1 MKLIAKLIAG
11 ILAGLLLGFYA
22 PDWVIRLLLTAKSLI
37 GELINFTIPLII
49 LFFIASGI
57 ASLPRNSGKLLG
69 KTVILAYASTIVA
82 GTCAFLI
89 AGQVIPLLAE
99 SAESTEAVANKLTPF
114 IQLSIPPLFG
124 VMTALATAFLFGIG
138 ISKTQNK
145 TLKEVS
151 DGGRDIIDGLL
162 AKVII
167 PVLPF
172 YIAGVFAEMTIE
184 GTVFTTLKTFGI
196 VLALAIVMH
205 WLWLTVLYVGAGIIS
220 GRSPLF
226 LLRTMLPAYFTAVGT
241 MSSAATIPVTLRQT
255 KAMGVNEGVANF
267 TIPLCATI
275 HLSGSTITLVTCA
288 TAVMYLAQHMDIP
301 SLMTMLPFIL
311 MLGITM
317 IAAPGAP
324 GGAVMSALGLLGSM
338 LGFTEAQLAL
348 MIALYLAQDSF
359 GTACNVT
366 GDGAISLLVDTGFDA
381 ETEASNNTA
390 EA

>member
-22 PDWVIRLLLTAKSLI
+22 PEWVIRLLLTAKSLI

-49 LFFIASGI
+49 LFFITSGI
-57 ASLPRNSGKLLG
+57 ASLPRNSGKILG

-99 SAESTEAVANKLTPF
+99 NAVNTEAVANKLTPF

-145 TLKEVS
+145 TLKEAS

-172 YIAGVFAEMTIE
+172 YIAGVFA
-184 GTVFTTLKTFGI
+184 
-196 VLALAIVMH
+196 
-205 WLWLTVLYVGAGIIS
+205 
-220 GRSPLF
+220 
-226 LLRTMLPAYFTAVGT
+226 
-241 MSSAATIPVTLRQT
+241 
-255 KAMGVNEGVANF
+255 
-267 TIPLCATI
+267 
-275 HLSGSTITLVTCA
+275 
-288 TAVMYLAQHMDIP
+288 
-301 SLMTMLPFIL
+301 
-311 MLGITM
+311 
-317 IAAPGAP
+317 
-324 GGAVMSALGLLGSM
+324 
-338 LGFTEAQLAL
+338 
-348 MIALYLAQDSF
+348 
-359 GTACNVT
+359 
-366 GDGAISLLVDTGFDA
+366 
-381 ETEASNNTA
+381 
-390 EA
+390 